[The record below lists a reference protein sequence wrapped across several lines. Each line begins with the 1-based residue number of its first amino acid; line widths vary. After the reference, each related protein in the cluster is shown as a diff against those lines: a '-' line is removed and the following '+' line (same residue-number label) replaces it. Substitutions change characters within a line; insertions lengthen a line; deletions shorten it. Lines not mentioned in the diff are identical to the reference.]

1 LNFEKLILLYFLK
14 IIQENGKFDR
24 KYSDSNNV
32 MFMSKKM
39 KRTLLVEKT
48 GSQQKEIQ
56 SDLGLNNKALENTL
70 NIKTVKKYT
79 RESDPGKFNPK
90 W

>member
-1 LNFEKLILLYFLK
+1 
-14 IIQENGKFDR
+14 
-24 KYSDSNNV
+24 
-32 MFMSKKM
+32 M